1 MCVHIVKKVYVEFG
15 EADFGA
21 PLMGQSIWHEWFENG
36 AADGFHIML
45 PYLPRG
51 LDDFVDLVIPE
62 FQKRGLF
69 RLEYAGNTVRE
80 NLGAK
85 RPSIMREIA

>member
-15 EADFGA
+15 EADFEA
-21 PLMGQSIWHEWFENG
+21 PLMGHEWFENG
-36 AADGFHIML
+36 AADGCNIML
-45 PYLPRG
+45 PYLPGG
-51 LDDFVDLVIPE
+51 LDDFVDLVIPK